1 VVDTGPGIPQER
13 MLHLFDPF
21 FTTKET
27 GMGMGLPISQT
38 ILENHG
44 GRIWAESPA
53 NGGAVFY
60 VHLPLGQV
68 DAVQMKAVG

>member
-1 VVDTGPGIPQER
+1 LVTVSDNGLGIPADR

-38 ILENHG
+38 ILENHS
-44 GRIWAESPA
+44 GRIWAESEPGNRHA
-53 NGGAVFY
+53 
-60 VHLPLGQV
+60 LLS
-68 DAVQMKAVG
+68 